1 MSQRSNADRL
11 AELRRLVI
19 LDTQPERDFDR
30 VTRLLADVLQV
41 PIAMVNL
48 LDENR
53 DWFKSCV
60 GLTLTESP
68 AQTSFCAAFFNTAD
82 DVIVVEDTSK
92 EARLASHPL
101 VAGPPFIR
109 FYAGARLRVRG
120 QTVGTLCAYD
130 IRPRSVNAEQVRGL
144 QVLGSAVIELLIH
157 RGN

>member
-1 MSQRSNADRL
+1 MPQRSNADRL

-19 LDTQPERDFDR
+19 LETQPERDFDR
-30 VTRLLADVLQV
+30 VTRMLADTLQV

-60 GLTLTESP
+60 GLKLTESP
-68 AQTSFCAAFFNTAD
+68 VETSFCAAFFSTAD
-82 DVIVVEDTSK
+82 EVIVVGDTAK
-92 EARLASHPL
+92 EARLAVHPL

-109 FYAGARLRVRG
+109 FYAGARLQVRG

-130 IRPRSVNAEQVRGL
+130 IQPRTVDAAQVRAL
-144 QVLGSAVIELLIH
+144 QALASAVVELLIS
-157 RGN
+157 RVG